1 MEKAIRGGGGGGKT
15 PAKPSRQKI
24 FGASSLQMS
33 EDDASHLVGSIVE
46 KGISE
51 KPQNRPIPPTSA
63 PRPTVLPFPVARHRS
78 HGPHWAPMGSGNS
91 GGGGG
96 GGGGDDEDEDDEDE
110 ENDAEDEDLTEF
122 DPIVVSANPVQRKE
136 KKSLDLSR
144 WRELMANDN
153 PYVAQKNNNNRYLV
167 LESKKQKKTN
177 ELTENSDQ
185 VSSRVG
191 AMNGGL
197 PQKMSPD
204 KDANSEDVTMKAM
217 DPELLEEVSQNVIA
231 ETRGKVMDPGSLE
244 VSKRQRRVDTEKQKV
259 STSHKTSSHTSI
271 NMEES
276 TSLES
281 QIDAEN
287 CAQLQRMSADEI
299 AEAQAEILEKM
310 NPAVIE
316 ALRKRGQHKL
326 KKERV
331 SSLDMAAK
339 GEVGNLQDEKKLIK
353 DAKCSPLSERDISRD
368 VTTAASIDTRSG
380 LSYNAMQNSS
390 SSSGSLWDAWS
401 ETVEAVRELRFSL
414 DGNVVENNFAE
425 VPKTGNLSTQSGYSS
440 NNVSERDFL
449 RTEGDPAAAG
459 YTVKEAVALTRSV
472 VPGQRSLALHL
483 LASVLDKA
491 LHNICQNQVGLNV
504 KNAGANNF
512 IDWAAVWAYALG
524 PEPELAL
531 SLRMSL
537 DDNHNSVVLAC
548 AKVIQCILSCD
559 INENYFDISEKIA
572 AYSKDT
578 FTAPVFRSRPD
589 IDVGFLQG
597 GFWKYNAKPSN
608 ILPFGEH
615 IVNDNNEEGEHTI
628 QDDMVVA
635 GQDFVAGLVRMGILP
650 RICYLLETDPSAA
663 LEECIISMLI
673 AIARHSPT
681 CANAIMNSE
690 RLVQTVVDRFTTKE
704 PMEVNPSKIKSI
716 TLLKVLARSDKKHCI
731 DFMKNGIFRNA
742 TWHLYQYAFPLDQ
755 WLKLGRENCKLSS
768 ALIVEQL
775 RFWKVCIQYGY
786 CLSYFSDFFPALC
799 MWLSVPT
806 FEELVKNNVLSE
818 FVAITKETFLVLG
831 VLSGKL
837 PNFYSHNQTSEVA
850 AEDME
855 TWCWVH
861 VGPMVDLAIKWT
873 ALRSNLYISK
883 IFEWKNGNKGNSLIQ
898 YSTMSSLLWAI
909 SAALHMLSGVLDRVI
924 PEDAISLP
932 GGHLPWLP
940 EFVPKIGLEII
951 KNGFLSFSMTNAT
964 EYGFDPV
971 QGSSFVEYLCHLRHQ
986 GEHETSVASVCCLH
1000 GLVKVV
1006 VSVDKLIQLAKSE
1019 ILTPSS
1025 QDLIMSREGLIL
1037 SGGIVKSSILEFR
1050 SVITI
1055 FMKLISSEWQ
1065 LMQSIEIFGRG
1076 GPAPGVGL
1084 GWGSVGGGFWSKNVL
1099 LAQTDVG
1106 LLIPLLEI
1114 FQNVSATDLHT
1125 GEEMTFTTQRI
1136 NSAFGVCLIVG
1147 PSFGFI
1153 MDKALDTLL
1162 QVPVLKYFDFCIHH
1176 FISLNKGLKP
1186 FVWKYKEED
1195 YQLFSKILA
1204 SHFRN
1209 RWLTVKKKKQ
1219 KAVDGSR
1226 GVGEKM
1232 SKKGGNLDT
1241 IHEDLD
1247 TSSMTSQDLCTSL
1260 SVEWAHQRLPL
1271 PMHWFLSPVSTINGS
1286 KQANLPSTSNIINPV
1301 EDLIDIIEVAKG
1313 GLFFLLGIEAM
1324 SSFVSTEIQSPIWSV
1339 PITWKLHCLSVILL
1353 VGMGVLEEEKSRDV
1367 YETLQELY
1375 GKLLDESWSSK
1386 SKEFLAETGE
1396 NYSVEFLRFQSEIHE
1411 SYSMFME
1418 TLVEQFAAI
1427 SYGDEI
1433 YGRQVAIYLHRCVE
1447 SSVRLAAWS
1456 ALSNARV
1463 LELLPPLE
1471 NCFAKAEGY
1480 LEPVED
1486 NEKILEAY
1494 VKSWVSGALDRAAT
1508 RGTVAFTLVL
1518 HHLTCFMFGYCNDD
1532 KLTLRN
1538 KLAKSLLRDYS
1549 RKQQHEG
1556 MMLDFI
1562 QYQKPGQREG
1572 SSVSMGEVEKRFEL
1586 LIETCEGNSSLLHDV
1601 EKLRLS
1607 FQKKHKVA

>member
-1 MEKAIRGGGGGGKT
+1 
-15 PAKPSRQKI
+15 
-24 FGASSLQMS
+24 
-33 EDDASHLVGSIVE
+33 
-46 KGISE
+46 
-51 KPQNRPIPPTSA
+51 
-63 PRPTVLPFPVARHRS
+63 
-78 HGPHWAPMGSGNS
+78 
-91 GGGGG
+91 
-96 GGGGDDEDEDDEDE
+96 
-110 ENDAEDEDLTEF
+110 
-122 DPIVVSANPVQRKE
+122 
-136 KKSLDLSR
+136 
-144 WRELMANDN
+144 
-153 PYVAQKNNNNRYLV
+153 
-167 LESKKQKKTN
+167 
-177 ELTENSDQ
+177 
-185 VSSRVG
+185 
-191 AMNGGL
+191 
-197 PQKMSPD
+197 
-204 KDANSEDVTMKAM
+204 
-217 DPELLEEVSQNVIA
+217 
-231 ETRGKVMDPGSLE
+231 
-244 VSKRQRRVDTEKQKV
+244 
-259 STSHKTSSHTSI
+259 
-271 NMEES
+271 
-276 TSLES
+276 
-281 QIDAEN
+281 
-287 CAQLQRMSADEI
+287 
-299 AEAQAEILEKM
+299 
-310 NPAVIE
+310 
-316 ALRKRGQHKL
+316 
-326 KKERV
+326 
-331 SSLDMAAK
+331 
-339 GEVGNLQDEKKLIK
+339 
-353 DAKCSPLSERDISRD
+353 
-368 VTTAASIDTRSG
+368 
-380 LSYNAMQNSS
+380 
-390 SSSGSLWDAWS
+390 
-401 ETVEAVRELRFSL
+401 
-414 DGNVVENNFAE
+414 
-425 VPKTGNLSTQSGYSS
+425 
-440 NNVSERDFL
+440 
-449 RTEGDPAAAG
+449 
-459 YTVKEAVALTRSV
+459 
-472 VPGQRSLALHL
+472 
-483 LASVLDKA
+483 
-491 LHNICQNQVGLNV
+491 
-504 KNAGANNF
+504 
-512 IDWAAVWAYALG
+512 
-524 PEPELAL
+524 
-531 SLRMSL
+531 
-537 DDNHNSVVLAC
+537 
-548 AKVIQCILSCD
+548 
-559 INENYFDISEKIA
+559 
-572 AYSKDT
+572 
-578 FTAPVFRSRPD
+578 
-589 IDVGFLQG
+589 
-597 GFWKYNAKPSN
+597 
-608 ILPFGEH
+608 
-615 IVNDNNEEGEHTI
+615 
-628 QDDMVVA
+628 
-635 GQDFVAGLVRMGILP
+635 
-650 RICYLLETDPSAA
+650 
-663 LEECIISMLI
+663 
-673 AIARHSPT
+673 
-681 CANAIMNSE
+681 
-690 RLVQTVVDRFTTKE
+690 
-704 PMEVNPSKIKSI
+704 
-716 TLLKVLARSDKKHCI
+716 
-731 DFMKNGIFRNA
+731 
-742 TWHLYQYAFPLDQ
+742 
-755 WLKLGRENCKLSS
+755 
-768 ALIVEQL
+768 
-775 RFWKVCIQYGY
+775 
-786 CLSYFSDFFPALC
+786 

-818 FVAITKETFLVLG
+818 FVAITKEAFLVLG
-831 VLSGKL
+831 VLSRKL
-837 PNFYSHNQTSEVA
+837 PNFYSHNQMSEVA

-924 PEDAISLP
+924 PEDVISLP
-932 GGHLPWLP
+932 GGNLPWLP

-951 KNGFLSFSMTNAT
+951 KNGFLSFSMTSAT
-964 EYGFDPV
+964 EYGFHPV

-1025 QDLIMSREGLIL
+1025 QNLITSRE
-1037 SGGIVKSSILEFR
+1037 VNF
-1050 SVITI
+1050 
-1055 FMKLISSEWQ
+1055 SEWQ

-1147 PSFGFI
+1147 PSYGFI

-1186 FVWKYKEED
+1186 FVWNYKEED

-1204 SHFRN
+1204 SHFRS

-1219 KAVDGSR
+1219 KAVDGSH

-1271 PMHWFLSPVSTINGS
+1271 PIHWFLSPVSTINGS
-1286 KQANLPSTSNIINPV
+1286 KQANLPSPFNIINPV
-1301 EDLIDIIEVAKG
+1301 QHPTDIIEVAK
-1313 GLFFLLGIEAM
+1313 
-1324 SSFVSTEIQSPIWSV
+1324 
-1339 PITWKLHCLSVILL
+1339 
-1353 VGMGVLEEEKSRDV
+1353 EEKSRDV
-1367 YETLQELY
+1367 YETLQEVY

-1386 SKEFLAETGE
+1386 SKEFSAETGE

-1411 SYSMFME
+1411 SYSTFME

-1447 SSVRLAAWS
+1447 SSVRLAAWN

-1508 RGTVAFTLVL
+1508 RGTVAFSLVL

-1549 RKQQHEG
+1549 RKQQHKG

-1572 SSVSMGEVEKRFEL
+1572 SSMSLCEVEKRFKL